1 MEGLRLS
8 FEMVKYSYDQL
19 DDSVDCS
26 KARGSHLRVH
36 FKHCREIT
44 HTIKGMSLSRAKQ
57 FLEDVLQMKQA
68 VPFTKFTGG
77 IGRHAQLKQFKAPG
91 SKGRWPQKASK
102 IILDLLKNAEANA
115 EFKGLDVDDLEVVHA
130 QCNRA
135 QQQRRRTYRAHGRI
149 NPYMSHPAHIELV
162 LENPKNPVKK
172 EDEDKK
178 VPRLTRKQ
186 QAQLRIKSGGGH

>member
-1 MEGLRLS
+1 
-8 FEMVKYSYDQL
+8 MVKYSYDP
-19 DDSVDCS
+19 DDSTDCS

-44 HTIKGMSLSRAKQ
+44 HTIKNMKLSRAKL
-57 FLEDVLQMKQA
+57 FLENVLQKKEA

-77 IGRHAQLKQFKAPG
+77 IGRHAQLKQLKAPG
-91 SKGRWPQKASK
+91 DKGRWPQKASK

-115 EFKGLDVDDLEVVHA
+115 EFKGLDVDDLVIKHA

-149 NPYMSHPAHIELV
+149 NPYMSHPAHIELI
-162 LENPKNPVKK
+162 LENASDEVKK
-172 EDEDKK
+172 EEEEK
-178 VPRLTRKQ
+178 VYRLTRKQ
-186 QAQLRIKSGGGH
+186 QAQKGQLRIKSGGGH